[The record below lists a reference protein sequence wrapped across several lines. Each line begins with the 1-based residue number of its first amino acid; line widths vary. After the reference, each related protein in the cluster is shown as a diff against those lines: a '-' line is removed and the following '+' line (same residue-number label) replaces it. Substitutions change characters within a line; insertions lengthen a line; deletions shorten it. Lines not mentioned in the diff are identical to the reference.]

1 MSEQEKYV
9 CRVCDEDIT
18 EEYEAGNLF
27 TCDLSDELLCES
39 CYDSDLDNPST
50 LYLFQTDGE
59 SFEMRIGD
67 HRSYHGNISDCYDDG
82 VPKWLRHAWPTIWEG
97 RNYVSTGG
105 YRGYYATDTQLNL
118 AKIADGW
125 ATGSWDDVR
134 HKWDL
139 NTFVERLQEGTLTP
153 PADFYVLYE
162 PTSNVFSQACTL
174 LCNHADL
181 ETLTV
186 WLEGLV
192 ESENLDVVSALG

>member
-9 CRVCDEDIT
+9 CRCCDADIT
-18 EEYEAGNLF
+18 EADELGN
-27 TCDLSDELLCES
+27 TWTGDLSDELLCEL
-39 CYDSDLDNPST
+39 CFYGDLDNPST
-50 LYLFQTDGE
+50 LYLFQADGE
-59 SFEMRIGD
+59 SYEFRFGD
-67 HRSYHGNISDCYDDG
+67 HTSVTGKIGDCYDYG
-82 VPKWLRHAWPTIWEG
+82 VPKWLEHAFPAIWEG

-105 YRGYYATDTQLNL
+105 YHGHYATDTQLNL

-192 ESENLDVVSALG
+192 ESESLDVVGALR